1 MDAPVITSPAV
12 NQLPPQ
18 QAAVNQLP
26 PQQAEGFRI
35 FGKISVAVLEV
46 AAVVAAVV
54 AAAQLFPAFAAMATG
69 VFAGLPLAATI
80 SIIAICTIAAAV
92 LLFALERLGRDS
104 GLANGALEQARAAEA
119 AALAAD
125 APLADAPAADAPPA
139 DGTTGI

>member
-54 AAAQLFPAFAAMATG
+54 AAAQLFPAMATG